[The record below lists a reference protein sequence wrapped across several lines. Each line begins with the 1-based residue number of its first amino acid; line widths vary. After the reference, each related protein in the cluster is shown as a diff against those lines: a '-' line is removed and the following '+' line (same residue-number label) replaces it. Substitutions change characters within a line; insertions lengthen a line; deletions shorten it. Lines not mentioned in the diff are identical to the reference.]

1 MLLTEA
7 VLVLCPFQLRNSG
20 TEAQDGAWWST
31 RRGQLS
37 SPFEPSLLLL
47 NNQIFIL
54 TKRGKIHVQGH
65 KPNLSLQ
72 TCSHSIR
79 ILEWTTGR
87 GAKVRFERQHVPIC
101 QMHRHL
107 PEAAGRHC
115 ISWIIFRFSSLVE
128 FRENCAAWW
137 RFLRSQNKR
146 NTVVCNRANS
156 SQLKPFFIP
165 LASRTEMS
173 TKRKGTE
180 HTFTFDLRFPILWR
194 TIRAERSRIWNR
206 VQLPANERAAGKF
219 VRKEQMRTGKRNA
232 TSLLWTVIRRV
243 GRLLTA
249 LVIRLGLSLI
259 LNQST
264 PRLKSY

>member
-1 MLLTEA
+1 MFSFHPNTWMNNWPRSKG
-7 VLVLCPFQLRNSG
+7 PFWTSAR
-20 TEAQDGAWWST
+20 T
-31 RRGQLS
+31 
-37 SPFEPSLLLL
+37 
-47 NNQIFIL
+47 
-54 TKRGKIHVQGH
+54 
-65 KPNLSLQ
+65 NLSNA
-72 TCSHSIR
+72 SPSPGGS
-79 ILEWTTGR
+79 WTTLHFLNYFPPFLIGR
-87 GAKVRFERQHVPIC
+87 I
-101 QMHRHL
+101 
-107 PEAAGRHC
+107 
-115 ISWIIFRFSSLVE
+115 
-128 FRENCAAWW
+128 RENCAAWW

-219 VRKEQMRTGKRNA
+219 VRREQMRTGKRNA